1 MISLTQV
8 LARFASG
15 PAFSEAPEAAARIIR
30 NGIIDTVATMI
41 AGRNEPVVRIVRQH
55 VEARHSNA
63 PEASVLMGAERL
75 PAQDAALINGT
86 AGHALDYDDVAL
98 GGHPS
103 TVLVP
108 ALMAEGETIGASG
121 AELLRAYLVGYEV
134 WAELI
139 SREADSHHL
148 KGWHPTAVFG
158 TVAAAAAIACLRRL
172 SIEACRNAIS
182 LSASMAA
189 GLVANFGT
197 MTKPFHAG
205 RAASAAVEA
214 VRLAMRGMTAS
225 PDAIEHQA
233 GFLRALSP
241 KGNLDLERPAD
252 GLGRTL
258 RILESG
264 LSVKKYPIC
273 YATHRVIDAVIDLAR
288 KENLRPDD
296 AESVHASIGV
306 AQASMLRNHAPVT
319 ALEAKFSL
327 EFAVA
332 SALVARAV
340 GLAQLSDDFVSRQD
354 VRQAM
359 KKVEISTVQT
369 TCPIEPVFA
378 FSDRVR
384 IRLKD
389 GRVLDSGEIR
399 FARGNMKLPL
409 REEELKAKFLDC
421 VAGAEQIDASALYER
436 LAGLGAVR
444 NVTELVSLSLPRERG
459 RVGVGADLQ

>member
-1 MISLTQV
+1 
-8 LARFASG
+8 
-15 PAFSEAPEAAARIIR
+15 
-30 NGIIDTVATMI
+30 MI

-55 VEARHSNA
+55 LAARHANA
-63 PEASVLMGAERL
+63 PESSILLSGERA

-108 ALMAEGETIGASG
+108 ALMAEGEAAGASG

-139 SREADSHHL
+139 SRDADPHHL

-158 TVAAAAAIACLRRL
+158 TVAAAAAISCLRRL
-172 SIEACRNAIS
+172 SAEACGNAIS

-205 RAASAAVEA
+205 RAASAGVEA
-214 VRLAMRGMTAS
+214 VRLALLGMTAA
-225 PDAIEHQA
+225 PDAIEHHA
-233 GFLRALSP
+233 GFLMALSP
-241 KGNLDLERPAD
+241 KGGLDLERPAD
-252 GLGRTL
+252 ALGRTL

-273 YATHRVIDAVIDLAR
+273 YATHRVIDAVIDLAC
-288 KENLRPDD
+288 KENVRPDD
-296 AESVHASIGV
+296 TESVHASIGV
-306 AQASMLRNHAPVT
+306 AQASMLRNHAPAT

-332 SALVARAV
+332 AALVARAV
-340 GLAQLSDDFVSRQD
+340 GLAQLSDDFVHRED

-359 KKVEISTVQT
+359 RKVEISTVQT
-369 TCPIEPVFA
+369 SCPIEPVFA

-399 FARGNMKLPL
+399 FARGNTKLPL
-409 REEELKAKFLDC
+409 REGELRAKFLDC
-421 VAGAEQIDASALYER
+421 VTGAERVDARLLYER
-436 LAGLGAVR
+436 LAGLEGVR
-444 NVTELVSLSLPRERG
+444 NVRELLGEHVSS
-459 RVGVGADLQ
+459 